1 MDLFLY
7 RIDGEIVGVR
17 WYRETLQRFYRP
29 LPVDG
34 QHPVDRVVI
43 DDPRGRVCDGSY
55 PFMGY
60 DGREPF
66 GFIGVRY
73 VRDTMRED
81 IFPEFAIAAA
91 DKAADD
97 KHQQGKNDEDLDYFF
112 HIPDSGGK
120 IRLIV
125 IFGLQLHYM
134 DLQLQ
139 GKTALILASSK
150 GLGKAC
156 ALALAREGAH
166 VVITARN
173 REALDTAADEI
184 RSLGKGKVLAI
195 ASDVS
200 DAAAAERLVAAVA
213 AAFGRIDILVTN
225 AGGPP
230 FGPFET
236 FDETAWQAA
245 FELNL
250 LSVVR
255 FSRLV
260 IPHMRKTGSG
270 RIINIVSLSV
280 RTFLA
285 GSILSTSMRMGVAG
299 MAKLLSDEV
308 GPDHITVNNVAPGLI
323 LTDRVKDTLP
333 PHAPEEEAQLL
344 AERAKSIPVR
354 RIGRPEELADLV
366 AFLASPLAGYITGAT
381 IPIDGGAIRATAP

>member
-1 MDLFLY
+1 
-7 RIDGEIVGVR
+7 
-17 WYRETLQRFYRP
+17 
-29 LPVDG
+29 
-34 QHPVDRVVI
+34 
-43 DDPRGRVCDGSY
+43 
-55 PFMGY
+55 
-60 DGREPF
+60 
-66 GFIGVRY
+66 
-73 VRDTMRED
+73 
-81 IFPEFAIAAA
+81 
-91 DKAADD
+91 
-97 KHQQGKNDEDLDYFF
+97 
-112 HIPDSGGK
+112 
-120 IRLIV
+120 
-125 IFGLQLHYM
+125 M

-139 GKTALILASSK
+139 GRTALVLASSK

-156 ALALAREGAH
+156 ALALAREGAN

-173 REALDTAADEI
+173 QDVLDTTAAEI
-184 RSLGKGKVLAI
+184 RGLGKGRVLAI

-200 DAAAAERLVAAVA
+200 HAAAAEALVAAAVE
-213 AAFGRIDILVTN
+213 AFGGIDILVNN

-230 FGPFET
+230 FGSFAS
-236 FDETAWQAA
+236 FDEAAWQAA

-260 IPHMRKTGSG
+260 IPHMRKAGGG
-270 RIINIVSLSV
+270 RIINIVSLSI

-285 GSILSTSMRMGVAG
+285 GSVLSTSMRMGVAG

-323 LTDRVKDTLP
+323 LTDRVKHTLP
-333 PHAPEEEAQLL
+333 PHAPEEEEKLL
-344 AERAKSIPVR
+344 AERARDIPVR